1 MLNYIETEKS
11 EKSVHITYKMLYNVV
26 VNKIKEKEIMTNY
39 ELHNKLRKGMN
50 VIDVIKKLKYLD
62 QMYVIIKDVNDNEID
77 RYWYRPDCVHTER
90 KSDNYKVLTVSI
102 TTEVSIIRFTQDP
115 HVTLTVN
122 NLK

>member
-1 MLNYIETEKS
+1 
-11 EKSVHITYKMLYNVV
+11 
-26 VNKIKEKEIMTNY
+26 MTNY
-39 ELHNKLRKGMN
+39 ELHNKLRKGMT

-62 QMYVIIKDVNDNEID
+62 QMYVIIKDVNNNEID
-77 RYWYRPDCVHTER
+77 RYWYRPDRVHTEK